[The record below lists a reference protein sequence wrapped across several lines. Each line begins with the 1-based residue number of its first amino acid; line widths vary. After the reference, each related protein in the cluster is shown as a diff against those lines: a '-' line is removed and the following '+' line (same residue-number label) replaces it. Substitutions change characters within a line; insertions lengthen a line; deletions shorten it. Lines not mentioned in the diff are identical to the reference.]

1 LSNILARSVDDVAI
15 AYPLSTLAR
24 PPTDLRDKIL
34 DAAVS
39 VLRKHGERALTQTRV
54 AKQAGIPQGHLTY
67 YFPKKRD
74 LVVAVAERF
83 AELNREDVQKFFSA
97 RSGQPTSDVLL
108 EYAAS
113 LIQNRGRT
121 RMLLAMLVASDDEP
135 ALAKVLETNARAL
148 RALLSNALGRGD
160 DDPVVDVFLSL
171 LWGLGIREFVLRPGD
186 GERVLEEVRALVGL
200 KKSPKRD

>member
-1 LSNILARSVDDVAI
+1 V
-15 AYPLSTLAR
+15 PR

-39 VLRKHGERALTQTRV
+39 LLRKHGERALTQTRV

-83 AELNREDVQKFFSA
+83 AELNCSDIQEFFGA
-97 RSGQPTSDVLL
+97 RGGQPMADVLL

-121 RMLLAMLVASDDEP
+121 RMLLAMLVASEEDP
-135 ALAKVLETNARAL
+135 VLAKVLEKNARAL
-148 RALLSNALGRGD
+148 RSLLSSAIGRGT
-160 DDPVVDVFLSL
+160 DDPLVDVFLSL
-171 LWGLGIREFVLRPGD
+171 LWGLGIRELVLRPGD
-186 GERVLEEVRALVGL
+186 SARVLAEVRTLFGL
-200 KKSPKRD
+200 ESGQKRD

>member
-1 LSNILARSVDDVAI
+1 
-15 AYPLSTLAR
+15 LAR

-34 DAAVS
+34 DAAVLL
-39 VLRKHGERALTQTRV
+39 LRKHGERALTQTRV

-83 AELNREDVQKFFSA
+83 AEMNREDVQKFFSA
-97 RSGQPTSDVLL
+97 RSGQPTADVLL

-135 ALAKVLETNARAL
+135 ALAKVLETNALAL
-148 RALLSNALGRGD
+148 RGLLSNALGRGE

-186 GERVLEEVRALVGL
+186 GERVLEEVRVLVGL

>member
-1 LSNILARSVDDVAI
+1 VGGSYDANDVAI